1 MRKDEK
7 GILAGRVE
15 CAGAWKHEWPDSLS
29 AALSAR
35 RVQETRLNETGGS
48 QVVEELFF
56 FFFFVIFKTLG
67 SLLWSRETKLRFEI
81 RNGVLRFPY

>member
-7 GILAGRVE
+7 GISAERVE

-35 RVQETRLNETGGS
+35 RVQEMRLNETSGS
-48 QVVEELFF
+48 QVMEELFF
-56 FFFFVIFKTLG
+56 FGHF
-67 SLLWSRETKLRFEI
+67 
-81 RNGVLRFPY
+81 

>member
-7 GILAGRVE
+7 GISAERVE
-15 CAGAWKHEWPDSLS
+15 CAGAWKHEWPDGLS

-35 RVQETRLNETGGS
+35 RVQEMRLNETRGS
-48 QVVEELFF
+48 QVMEEL

-67 SLLWSRETKLRFEI
+67 SLLWSRETIK
-81 RNGVLRFPY
+81 V

>member
-7 GILAGRVE
+7 GILAERVE

-56 FFFFVIFKTLG
+56 FFVIFKTLG

>member
-7 GILAGRVE
+7 GISAERVE

-35 RVQETRLNETGGS
+35 RVQEMRLNETSGS
-48 QVVEELFF
+48 QVMDELFF
-56 FFFFVIFKTLG
+56 LVIFKTLG
-67 SLLWSRETKLRFEI
+67 SLLWSRETIK
-81 RNGVLRFPY
+81 V